1 MLSDELRK
9 SVREKQGKVYSP
21 YAYNNSSRD
30 FNYGVISAICDTAP
44 EFNAE
49 VLDYIEKSAKKVA
62 DGISEDEFLRAKE
75 PILKQV
81 EKVRRLNAYWAN
93 SVLPL
98 YQADPARREV
108 ARTFENGYSEITLG
122 DVKDA
127 SDEFLKGAKFYRV
140 KILPKGAK

>member
-1 MLSDELRK
+1 M
-9 SVREKQGKVYSP
+9 
-21 YAYNNSSRD
+21 
-30 FNYGVISAICDTAP
+30 
-44 EFNAE
+44 
-49 VLDYIEKSAKKVA
+49 
-62 DGISEDEFLRAKE
+62 
-75 PILKQV
+75 
-81 EKVRRLNAYWAN
+81 RRLNAYWAN

-140 KILPKGAK
+140 KILPKGSK